1 VHELTNIGQGSI
13 GGLQGVRRQS
23 QKQGGEETGREGEDS
38 KSHKTGSMLYR
49 RGNWRGD
56 AGAEAGDA

>member
-1 VHELTNIGQGSI
+1 
-13 GGLQGVRRQS
+13 LQGVRRQS